1 MSFLLQRRLRAF
13 LRTTTVLAG
22 SAPTV
27 LAGAVPTILAGAAP
41 AVAQTTSAP
50 AAASAPVNIGGVQS
64 TASGTQGG
72 ASIAPVPTTATQF
85 APSYTPLTAIQ
96 PTSVVDSGTLQ
107 KLAPQTDDYNEI
119 VNLTPS
125 TTDIS
130 PAGPGLQQDFGQ
142 SIRGL
147 QYTEFSVLWDGI
159 PVPGFPFNFA
169 PQPGAY
175 FLGRDFASVTV
186 NRGPGQASA
195 IGDATFGGSV
205 DLAAE
210 NPIATPQVETYG
222 TFGSFGTKFFGIQGN
237 TGAISQT
244 GGTEGVLDLTREE
257 ALGADTGIG
266 TERRNLYAKI
276 EQPIGDATVVTF
288 AINADNDF
296 TKTPYGATFQSIDA
310 YGRNYNLND
319 DPTSQSYDGYAR
331 DNYTTDF
338 MYVGVASH
346 LGDGWV
352 LDNKSYQTEYI
363 QRDQHGA
370 DVGGTAPNLSGTIYI
385 DNAPVDVAND
395 VPGVFNHL
403 DYEDWGD
410 VLRLSKAFA
419 FGDLRFGIWGDRE
432 GFNIYSYNSDLTR
445 DGVPFTTASGT
456 NPFTA
461 QYFSDLVTIQPYA
474 EFAYRATKRL
484 TLTAGVKYSSVT
496 RNIQGPNFNGGPTD
510 TGATYNQALPSFDAN
525 YRVTKE
531 LAVYAQAAKG
541 YLAPELGVLGN
552 QAATS
557 VQPSTT
563 WSYQIGTA
571 LHRRWLSLGAD
582 LYYID
587 FDNYIDNTEVANVT
601 TYFNQGGATFKGIE
615 LEATVTLGQGFAVY
629 ANGTLNDSNYV
640 SNGNNLAQTPRRT
653 AAVALLYDRG
663 SVFRH
668 GDEIYGNITSKVVGP
683 QYAVDT
689 ATNGAFDQFPIKTW
703 DEVDL
708 SAGYIL
714 PVFHRRLR
722 AAVNVTN
729 LFDHQ
734 SITGYDGMTAEGQA
748 LYWVQAGRGVFFSVA
763 AYL

>member
-1 MSFLLQRRLRAF
+1 MPSLLTRRTRVIIAS
-13 LRTTTVLAG
+13 TTAVLAAG
-22 SAPTV
+22 PA
-27 LAGAVPTILAGAAP
+27 LAQSVP
-41 AVAQTTSAP
+41 
-50 AAASAPVNIGGVQS
+50 ASAPENIGAVQS
-64 TASGTQGG
+64 TASGPAGSK
-72 ASIAPVPTTATQF
+72 ASVPTTATGF
-85 APSYTPLTAIQ
+85 APAYAPLTAIQ
-96 PTSVVDSGTLQ
+96 PTSVIGAGTLERVT
-107 KLAPQTDDYNEI
+107 PPTDDYND
-119 VNLTPS
+119 VVTLTPS
-125 TTDIS
+125 ATDIS

-175 FLGRDFASVTV
+175 FLGRDFSSVTV

-205 DLAAE
+205 DLASE
-210 NPIATPQVETYG
+210 NPLATPEVESYG
-222 TFGSFGTKFFGIQGN
+222 TFGSFGTKFYGVQAN
-237 TGAISQT
+237 TGTIAET
-244 GGTEGVLDLTREE
+244 GGTRGVLDLTREE
-257 ALGADTGIG
+257 ATGADTGIG
-266 TERRNLYAKI
+266 TERRNLFAKI
-276 EQPIGDATVVTF
+276 EQPIGDSTVVTF

-296 TKTPYGATFQSIDA
+296 TKTPYGATLQSIDA

-319 DPTSQSYDGYAR
+319 DPTSQSYNGYAR

-338 MYVGVASH
+338 MYLGVQST
-346 LGDGWV
+346 LGNGWTI
-352 LDNKSYQTEYI
+352 DNKAYQTEYI

-370 DVGGTAPNLSGTIYI
+370 DVGGTAPNLSGTIYL
-385 DNAPVDVAND
+385 DNTAVGVNND

-410 VLRLSKAFA
+410 VLRLSKSFS

-445 DGVPFTTASGT
+445 DGNPYTTAANT
-456 NPFTA
+456 EPFTA
-461 QYFSDLVTIQPYA
+461 QYFSDLITIQPYV
-474 EFAYRATKRL
+474 EFAYKPIKSL

-496 RNIQGPNFNGGPTD
+496 RNINGPVFNGGPANV
-510 TGATYNQALPSFDAN
+510 GATYNQALPSFDAN
-525 YRVTKE
+525 YRVTKA
-531 LAVYAQAAKG
+531 LAVYAQVAEG

-563 WSYQIGTA
+563 WSYQVGSA
-571 LHRRWLSLGAD
+571 LHKRWLSLGAD

-587 FDNYIDNTEVANVT
+587 FDNYINNTTIENVT
-601 TYFNQGGATFKGIE
+601 TYFNQGGAVFKGVE
-615 LEATVTLGQGFAVY
+615 VEGTVTLGDGFAVY
-629 ANGTLNDSNYV
+629 ANGTLNDSNYD

-653 AAVALLYDRG
+653 AAVALLYDKG

-668 GDEIYGNITSKVVGP
+668 GDELYGNILTKVVGP
-683 QYAVDT
+683 QYGVDT
-689 ATNGAFDQFPIKTW
+689 ANRGASDQFPIKTW
-703 DEVDL
+703 DEVGL
-708 SAGYIL
+708 SAGYVL

-722 AAVNVTN
+722 TSVNVTN
-729 LFDHQ
+729 LFNHQ
-734 SITGYDGMTAEGQA
+734 SLTGYDGQTAELQP
-748 LYWVQAGRGVFFSVA
+748 LYWVQAGRGIFLSFA